1 MHGIWTDISVK
12 WFNYSTY
19 IGLTIYCHR
28 LSSIWSFY
36 SDIERTL
43 WNLPEC
49 SLRFLNLFW
58 LFVVG
63 FRKLKESLGSLS
75 LHITLMFVWQWPTVM
90 SKNEWTLVMDSIT
103 YTIPDTYITS
113 DAENCPAII
122 WLEHLL
128 NPFEVIWDFSFSF
141 YIV

>member
-1 MHGIWTDISVK
+1 MGFAFVQFTFFESKAGEEIQS
-12 WFNYSTY
+12 
-19 IGLTIYCHR
+19 G
-28 LSSIWSFY
+28 
-36 SDIERTL
+36 
-43 WNLPEC
+43 
-49 SLRFLNLFW
+49 
-58 LFVVG
+58 LFVVS
-63 FRKLKESLGSLS
+63 FIISRLKENLESLG
-75 LHITLMFVWQWPTVM
+75 LHIQLMFVWQWPTVM